1 MTRIAIPAERAVFS
15 KTRSVALVLAAVLT
29 CLNTQADAQE
39 SARPSRSEQSIDAR
53 QLAEALEKDFWACD
67 YVATTRGVGLDEGA
81 TCGAIFEDLK
91 RSKFGGDFRAML
103 SWWQQHKAAE
113 HLALATVGRN
123 VATAKADRA
132 TSR

>member
-103 SWWQQHKAAE
+103 SLVAA
-113 HLALATVGRN
+113 A
-123 VATAKADRA
+123 
-132 TSR
+132 